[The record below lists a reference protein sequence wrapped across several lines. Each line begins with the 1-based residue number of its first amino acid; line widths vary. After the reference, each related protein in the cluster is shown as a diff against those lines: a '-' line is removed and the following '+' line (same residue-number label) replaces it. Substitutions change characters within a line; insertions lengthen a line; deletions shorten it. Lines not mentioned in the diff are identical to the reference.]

1 MADVKLSKIA
11 GGGGYFKIES
21 FVHSQEIAIGQTGDL
36 VTIGTAGKVT
46 RLTYFTCKSGAT
58 QSGITVSRDGFDV
71 MTGELEDYAASQI
84 PGRIGVYSG
93 SSGLSAIYTT
103 SRTGILDYIEGEFIT
118 LSKDAGNT
126 AKELIYSYVT
136 GEYGS

>member
-21 FVHSQEIAIGQTGDL
+21 FVHSQDIAFGQTGDL

-58 QSGITVSRDGFDV
+58 QTGITVSRDGFDV
-71 MTGELEDYAASQI
+71 MTGELEDYSPTAES
-84 PGRIGVYSG
+84 GRIGVYSG
-93 SSGLSAIYTT
+93 LASDFTK

-118 LSKDAGNT
+118 ISKDAGNT
-126 AKELIYSYVT
+126 AQILIYSYVT

>member
-46 RLTYFTCKSGAT
+46 RLTYFTCSGVNS
-58 QSGITVSRDGFDV
+58 QSGITVSRDGFVV
-71 MTGELEDYAASQI
+71 MTGELEDHIATSTL
-84 PGRIGVYSG
+84 GRIGVYSG
-93 SSGLSAIYTT
+93 SSGASNIYTVA
-103 SRTGILDYIEGEFIT
+103 RTGVLDYIEGEFIT
-118 LSKDAGNT
+118 LSKDAGIT
-126 AKELIYSYVT
+126 ATALLYSYVT

>member
-21 FVHSQEIAIGQTGDL
+21 FVHSQTIATGQTGDL

-46 RLTYFTCKSGAT
+46 RLTYFTCRGTSP

-71 MTGELEDYAASQI
+71 MTGELEDYQASQTS
-84 PGRIGVYSG
+84 GRIGVYSG
-93 SSGLSAIYTT
+93 SSGSSSIYTT

-126 AKELIYSYVT
+126 GQILIYSYVT